1 MSRQVIHTDRVM
13 KPIAHFSHAVRIG
26 NLVHVGATAGTDAQ
40 RRLAGD
46 TPGLT
51 DAPAQIRK
59 MFDNLFTVMEL
70 LGAAPRDTVRVKT
83 YVADLRDLAVYDA
96 IRAEIFGGMPPA
108 HVVVGSAGFPLPQ
121 AAIELDAIAVVDSPI
136 ERLSDKGDAVLVGD
150 RFHCVAQPSGDG
162 ASSGDFRQQAD
173 AAFRQLARLLAEGS
187 YDVGEV
193 VSLHATLQDV
203 RDFDPFSAALAAL
216 FPRRAPAC
224 TVVIA
229 QLPDPGMM
237 LQLEAVAARGGG
249 EPVFPASVPGA
260 TTLGS
265 PAILAGDDL
274 YVGGQLG
281 VTAGGNRT
289 PGVEEQTRVAW
300 DRINALLSAAG
311 FGAQSLLRTNNV
323 LTDWRHYAGFN
334 AGYGANVVEPFLPR
348 ATVLGALALR
358 NASVQVE
365 ALGHR
370 QGENAVIVQTR

>member
-40 RRLAGD
+40 RRLAGG
-46 TPGLT
+46 TPGLS
-51 DAPAQIRK
+51 DASAQIRQ

-83 YVADLRDLAVYDA
+83 YVADLRDLPVYDA
-96 IRAEIFGGMPPA
+96 IRAETFGGMPPA

-121 AAIELDAIAVVDSPI
+121 AAIELDAIAVVNSPI

-150 RFHCVAQPSGDG
+150 RFHCVAQPSGDR

-173 AAFRQLARLLAEGS
+173 AAFRQLARLLAEGG
-187 YDVGEV
+187 YGVGEV

-203 RDFDPFSAALAAL
+203 RDLDPFSAALAAL
-216 FPRRAPAC
+216 FPPRAPAC
-224 TVVIA
+224 TVVIS
-229 QLPDPGMM
+229 QLPDSGMM

-249 EPVFPASVPGA
+249 EPVIPPGVPGA

-265 PAILAGDDL
+265 PAMLAGDEL
-274 YVGGQLG
+274 YIGGQLG

-311 FGAQSLLRTNNV
+311 FGSQSLLRTNNV

-358 NASVQVE
+358 NASVQIE

-370 QGENAVIVQTR
+370 QGETAVIVQTR